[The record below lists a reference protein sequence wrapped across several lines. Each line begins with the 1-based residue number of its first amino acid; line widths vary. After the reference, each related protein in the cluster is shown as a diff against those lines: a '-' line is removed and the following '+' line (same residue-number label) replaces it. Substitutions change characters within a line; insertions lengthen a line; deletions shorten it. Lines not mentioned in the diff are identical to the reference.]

1 MNYQILMGFYTL
13 ELSMPKGVEKM
24 FNKGNDLLKLC
35 EENSS
40 KIYEIVIQKEM
51 SLTNLSREEV
61 INEMY
66 KTLDVM
72 KSSATAA
79 LDKEVISVSGL
90 TGGSSKK
97 VQDYQ
102 RKNNTLSGVFINSAM
117 AKALSTSEVNA
128 SMGRIC
134 AAPTAGA
141 SGIIPSAML
150 SAQEKLGVSNETVIY
165 GLFTA
170 AGVGEIVAKNAT
182 VAGAEGGC
190 QAECGVAAAMAA
202 AAIVEMAGGTP
213 KQSLDA
219 AGFALTNVMGLVC
232 DPIGG
237 LVEYPCA
244 IRNASGVVNALVS
257 ADLALADVYAPIPF
271 DEVVDAMYKVGKALP
286 ESLRET
292 AEGGLADTPTA
303 KRLMKDLNQ

>member
-1 MNYQILMGFYTL
+1 MEFYTL
-13 ELSMPKGVEKM
+13 ELSMPKGVEKV

-35 EENSS
+35 EESSS

-51 SLTNLSREEV
+51 VLTNLSRED
-61 INEMY
+61 ILNQMN
-66 KTLDVM
+66 KTLEVM
-72 KSSATAA
+72 KASATAA

-97 VQDYQ
+97 LEDYQ
-102 RKNNTLSGVFINSAM
+102 KKNSTLSGVFINSAM

-128 SMGRIC
+128 SMGRVC

-141 SGIIPSAML
+141 SGILPSAML
-150 SAQEKLGVSNETVIY
+150 SAQEKLGASDEMLIY

-170 AGVGEIVAKNAT
+170 AGIGEIVAKNAT

-237 LVEYPCA
+237 LVEYPCS
-244 IRNASGVVNALVS
+244 IRNASGVVNALIS

-292 AEGGLADTPTA
+292 ALGGLADTPTA
-303 KRLMKDLNQ
+303 KELVKTLNQ